1 MAMRAP
7 CPDPSRPFPS
17 PGPGTAGSAP
27 AKGMNLLRESA
38 MGKRKLGLVLAAV
51 LSAGGGLPVQAK
63 KDPGPDRVV
72 VELAVQP
79 AEALELTKA
88 AFIAEGINLDS
99 AEGGILKSVPEAI
112 RFMGLA
118 NTRGWYTA
126 AVLRIGE
133 ARSKVVLVCYMQSM
147 ANESHELLSVPYE
160 QSRPT
165 GEIKA
170 IREGFKSHF
179 REMWDRQVRIA
190 EALRMAVP
198 EPDQAAADTTPER

>member
-1 MAMRAP
+1 
-7 CPDPSRPFPS
+7 
-17 PGPGTAGSAP
+17 
-27 AKGMNLLRESA
+27 